1 MDIGSKLK
9 EIRTLKGLT
18 QEELADRAEL
28 SKGFISQLER
38 NLTSPSIATLTDILQ
53 CLGTTLGEFF
63 NETPE
68 EQVVFGKADY
78 FEKYDAELK
87 NEIRWIIP
95 NAQKNMMEP
104 ILITLEAGGS
114 TYPDNPHEGEE
125 FGYVLSGAVT
135 LELGGKTLT
144 FCVSPNIH
152 WPDTMM
158 TYLAEDKILFSCDFL
173 GAHFAEPTMYVHK
186 AYKKE
191 LYEKEFKVYYDA
203 IMGPFAKFV
212 IRALDRIKDLDI
224 ALVCPSHGPMIMGGD
239 IQVAMDTYRKWATPE
254 EKTDKTVA
262 IYYVSAYGYTRQ
274 MCQYLAKKLEAKGL
288 VVSAFDVIKTDA
300 ADIAAHLEDDC
311 LVFGSPTLNRAALKP
326 VLDVISSID
335 AVGAAGRPYA
345 TLGCFGWSGEAC
357 AQLNDRCNSIKMK
370 QVGESVRSQFTP
382 TDEVWAQLDTLADQI
397 AETVNK

>member
-1 MDIGSKLK
+1 MKIADNVYYVGVSNPTLRVFDIIMCTEYGTTYNSYLV
-9 EIRTLKGLT
+9 KG
-18 QEELADRAEL
+18 ADKTAL
-28 SKGFISQLER
+28 IDGAHKGFEANFQENVEAI
-38 NLTSPSIATLTDILQ
+38 TDFANIDYMVVNHTEPDHSGAIRLVIEKNPDIVVY
-53 CLGTTLGEFF
+53 GT
-63 NETPE
+63 
-68 EQVVFGKADY
+68 A
-78 FEKYDAELK
+78 ACLK
-87 NEIRWIIP
+87 N
-95 NAQKNMMEP
+95 
-104 ILITLEAGGS
+104 L
-114 TYPDNPHEGEE
+114 DNIVRLP
-125 FGYVLSGAVT
+125 FNRVAVKDGDT

-274 MCQYLAKKLEAKGL
+274 MCQYLAEKLEAKGL

-335 AVGAAGRPYA
+335 AVGSAGRPYA

>member
-1 MDIGSKLK
+1 MKIADNVYYVGVSNPTLRVFDIIMCTEYGTTYNSYLV
-9 EIRTLKGLT
+9 KG
-18 QEELADRAEL
+18 ADKTAL
-28 SKGFISQLER
+28 IDGAHKGFEANFQENVEAI
-38 NLTSPSIATLTDILQ
+38 TDFANIDYMVVNHTEPDHSGAIRLVIEKNPDIVVY
-53 CLGTTLGEFF
+53 GT
-63 NETPE
+63 
-68 EQVVFGKADY
+68 A
-78 FEKYDAELK
+78 ACLK
-87 NEIRWIIP
+87 N
-95 NAQKNMMEP
+95 
-104 ILITLEAGGS
+104 L
-114 TYPDNPHEGEE
+114 DNIVRLP
-125 FGYVLSGAVT
+125 FNRVAVKDSDT

-274 MCQYLAKKLEAKGL
+274 MCQYLAEKLEAKGL

-382 TDEVWAQLDTLADQI
+382 TDEVWAALDTLADQI

>member
-1 MDIGSKLK
+1 MKIADNVYYVGVSNPTLRVFDIIMCTEYGTTYNSYLV
-9 EIRTLKGLT
+9 KG
-18 QEELADRAEL
+18 ADKTAL
-28 SKGFISQLER
+28 IDGAHKGFEANFQENVEAI
-38 NLTSPSIATLTDILQ
+38 TDFANIDYMVVNHTEPDHSGAIRLVIEKNPDIVVY
-53 CLGTTLGEFF
+53 GT
-63 NETPE
+63 
-68 EQVVFGKADY
+68 A
-78 FEKYDAELK
+78 ACLK
-87 NEIRWIIP
+87 N
-95 NAQKNMMEP
+95 
-104 ILITLEAGGS
+104 L
-114 TYPDNPHEGEE
+114 DNIVRLP
-125 FGYVLSGAVT
+125 FNRVAVKDGDT

-274 MCQYLAKKLEAKGL
+274 MCQYLAEKLEAKGL

-382 TDEVWAQLDTLADQI
+382 TDEIWAALDTLADQI

>member
-1 MDIGSKLK
+1 MKIADNVYYVGVSNPTLRVFDIIMCTEYGTTYNSYLV
-9 EIRTLKGLT
+9 KGAEKTALIDGAHKGFEARF
-18 QEELADRAEL
+18 QENVEAITDL
-28 SKGFISQLER
+28 SKIDYMIVNHTEPDHSGAIRLVIEK
-38 NLTSPSIATLTDILQ
+38 NPDITVY
-53 CLGTTLGEFF
+53 GT
-63 NETPE
+63 
-68 EQVVFGKADY
+68 A
-78 FEKYDAELK
+78 ACLK
-87 NEIRWIIP
+87 N
-95 NAQKNMMEP
+95 
-104 ILITLEAGGS
+104 L
-114 TYPDNPHEGEE
+114 DNIVRLP
-125 FGYVLSGAVT
+125 FNRVAVKDGDT

-158 TYLAEDKILFSCDFL
+158 TYLNEDKILFSCDFL
-173 GAHFAEPTMYVHK
+173 GAHYAEPTMYVHK
-186 AYKKE
+186 AYKRD

-239 IQVAMDTYRKWATPE
+239 IQIAMDTYRKWATPE
-254 EKTDKTVA
+254 EKTEKTVA

-274 MCQYLAKKLEAKGL
+274 MCQYLAEKLEAKGL

>member
-1 MDIGSKLK
+1 MKIADNIYYVGVSNPTLRVFDIIMCTEYGTTYNSYLV
-9 EIRTLKGLT
+9 KG
-18 QEELADRAEL
+18 ADKTAL
-28 SKGFISQLER
+28 IDGAHKGFEANFQENVEAI
-38 NLTSPSIATLTDILQ
+38 TDFANIDYMVVNHTEPDHSGAIRLVIEKNPDIVVY
-53 CLGTTLGEFF
+53 GT
-63 NETPE
+63 
-68 EQVVFGKADY
+68 A
-78 FEKYDAELK
+78 ACLK
-87 NEIRWIIP
+87 N
-95 NAQKNMMEP
+95 
-104 ILITLEAGGS
+104 L
-114 TYPDNPHEGEE
+114 DNIVRLP
-125 FGYVLSGAVT
+125 FNRVAVKDGDT

-274 MCQYLAKKLEAKGL
+274 MCQYLAEKLEAKGL

-335 AVGAAGRPYA
+335 AVSAAGRPYA

>member
-1 MDIGSKLK
+1 MKIADSVYYVGVSNPTLRVFDIIMATEYGTTYNSYLVQGSEKTAL
-9 EIRTLKGLT
+9 IDG
-18 QEELADRAEL
+18 AH
-28 SKGFISQLER
+28 KGFE
-38 NLTSPSIATLTDILQ
+38 NLFVENVEAITDFKNIDYMVVNHTEPDHSGAIRLVIEHNPDIVVY
-53 CLGTTLGEFF
+53 GT
-63 NETPE
+63 
-68 EQVVFGKADY
+68 A
-78 FEKYDAELK
+78 ACLK
-87 NEIRWIIP
+87 N
-95 NAQKNMMEP
+95 
-104 ILITLEAGGS
+104 L
-114 TYPDNPHEGEE
+114 DNIVRMP
-125 FGYVLSGAVT
+125 FNRVAVKDGDT

-173 GAHFAEPTMYVHK
+173 GAHYAEPTMYVHK
-186 AYKKE
+186 AYKKD

-212 IRALDRIKDLDI
+212 LRALDRIKDLDI
-224 ALVCPSHGPMIMGGD
+224 ALVCPSHGPMIAGD
-239 IQVAMDTYRKWATPE
+239 DIKVAMDTYRKWATPE

-274 MCQYLAKKLEAKGL
+274 MCQYLADKLSAKGI

-300 ADIAAHLEDDC
+300 AEIAAHLEDDC

-326 VLDVISSID
+326 VLDVISCID
-335 AVGAAGRPYA
+335 AVSAAGRPYA

-382 TDEVWAQLDTLADQI
+382 TDEIYAQLDTLADQI
-397 AETVNK
+397 AETINK

>member
-1 MDIGSKLK
+1 MKIADNVYYVGVSNPTLRVFDIIMCTEYGTTYNSYLV
-9 EIRTLKGLT
+9 KG
-18 QEELADRAEL
+18 ADKTAL
-28 SKGFISQLER
+28 IDGAHKGFEANFQENVEAI
-38 NLTSPSIATLTDILQ
+38 TDFANIDYMVVNHTEPDHSGAIRLVIEKNPDIVVY
-53 CLGTTLGEFF
+53 GT
-63 NETPE
+63 
-68 EQVVFGKADY
+68 A
-78 FEKYDAELK
+78 ACLK
-87 NEIRWIIP
+87 N
-95 NAQKNMMEP
+95 
-104 ILITLEAGGS
+104 L
-114 TYPDNPHEGEE
+114 DNIVRLP
-125 FGYVLSGAVT
+125 FNRVAVKDGDT

-191 LYEKEFKVYYDA
+191 LYKKEFKVYYDA

-274 MCQYLAKKLEAKGL
+274 MCQYLAEKLEAKGL

-382 TDEVWAQLDTLADQI
+382 TDEVWAALDTLADQI

>member
-1 MDIGSKLK
+1 MKIADNVYYVGVSNPTLRVFDIIMCTEYGTTYNSYLV
-9 EIRTLKGLT
+9 KG
-18 QEELADRAEL
+18 ADKTAL
-28 SKGFISQLER
+28 IDGAHKGFEANFQENVEAI
-38 NLTSPSIATLTDILQ
+38 TDFANIDYMVVNHTEPDHSGAIRLVIEKNPDIVVY
-53 CLGTTLGEFF
+53 GT
-63 NETPE
+63 
-68 EQVVFGKADY
+68 A
-78 FEKYDAELK
+78 ACLK
-87 NEIRWIIP
+87 N
-95 NAQKNMMEP
+95 
-104 ILITLEAGGS
+104 L
-114 TYPDNPHEGEE
+114 DNIVRLPFNH
-125 FGYVLSGAVT
+125 VAVKDGDT

-274 MCQYLAKKLEAKGL
+274 MCQYLAEKLEAKGL

>member
-1 MDIGSKLK
+1 MKIADNVYYVGVSNPTLRVFDIIMCTEYGTTYNSYLV
-9 EIRTLKGLT
+9 KG
-18 QEELADRAEL
+18 ADKMAL
-28 SKGFISQLER
+28 IDGAHKGFEANFQENVEAI
-38 NLTSPSIATLTDILQ
+38 TDFANIDYMVVNHTEPDHSGAIRLVIEKNPDIVVY
-53 CLGTTLGEFF
+53 GT
-63 NETPE
+63 
-68 EQVVFGKADY
+68 A
-78 FEKYDAELK
+78 ACLK
-87 NEIRWIIP
+87 N
-95 NAQKNMMEP
+95 
-104 ILITLEAGGS
+104 L
-114 TYPDNPHEGEE
+114 DNIVRLP
-125 FGYVLSGAVT
+125 FNRVAVKDGDT

-274 MCQYLAKKLEAKGL
+274 MCQYLAEKLEAKGL

>member
-1 MDIGSKLK
+1 MKIADNVYYVGVSNPTLRVFDIIMCTEYGTTYNSYLV
-9 EIRTLKGLT
+9 KG
-18 QEELADRAEL
+18 ADKTAL
-28 SKGFISQLER
+28 IDGAHKGFEANFQENVEAI
-38 NLTSPSIATLTDILQ
+38 TDFANIDYMVVNHTEPDHSGAIRLVIEKNPDIVVY
-53 CLGTTLGEFF
+53 GT
-63 NETPE
+63 
-68 EQVVFGKADY
+68 A
-78 FEKYDAELK
+78 ACLK
-87 NEIRWIIP
+87 N
-95 NAQKNMMEP
+95 
-104 ILITLEAGGS
+104 L
-114 TYPDNPHEGEE
+114 DNIVRLP
-125 FGYVLSGAVT
+125 FNRVAVKDGDT

-254 EKTDKTVA
+254 EKTYKTVA

-274 MCQYLAKKLEAKGL
+274 MCQYLAEKLEAKGL

-382 TDEVWAQLDTLADQI
+382 TDEVWAALDTLADQI

>member
-1 MDIGSKLK
+1 MKIADNVYYVGVSNPTLRVFDIIMCTEYGTTYNSYLV
-9 EIRTLKGLT
+9 KG
-18 QEELADRAEL
+18 ADKTAL
-28 SKGFISQLER
+28 IDGAHKGFEANFQENVEAI
-38 NLTSPSIATLTDILQ
+38 TDFANIDYMVVNHTEPDHSGAIRLVIEKNPDIVVY
-53 CLGTTLGEFF
+53 GT
-63 NETPE
+63 
-68 EQVVFGKADY
+68 A
-78 FEKYDAELK
+78 ACLK
-87 NEIRWIIP
+87 N
-95 NAQKNMMEP
+95 
-104 ILITLEAGGS
+104 L
-114 TYPDNPHEGEE
+114 DNIVRLP
-125 FGYVLSGAVT
+125 FNRVAVKDGDT
-135 LELGGKTLT
+135 LELGDKTLT

-274 MCQYLAKKLEAKGL
+274 MCQYLAEKLEAKGL

>member
-1 MDIGSKLK
+1 MKIADNVYYVGVSNPTLRVFDIIMCTEYGTTYNSYLV
-9 EIRTLKGLT
+9 KG
-18 QEELADRAEL
+18 ADKTAL
-28 SKGFISQLER
+28 IDGAHKGFEANFQENVEAI
-38 NLTSPSIATLTDILQ
+38 TDFANIDYMVVNHTEPDHSGAIRLVIEKNPDIVVY
-53 CLGTTLGEFF
+53 GT
-63 NETPE
+63 
-68 EQVVFGKADY
+68 A
-78 FEKYDAELK
+78 ACLK
-87 NEIRWIIP
+87 N
-95 NAQKNMMEP
+95 
-104 ILITLEAGGS
+104 L
-114 TYPDNPHEGEE
+114 DNIVRLP
-125 FGYVLSGAVT
+125 FNRVAVKDGDT

-191 LYEKEFKVYYDA
+191 LYEKEFKVYYYA

-274 MCQYLAKKLEAKGL
+274 MCQYLAEKLEAKGL

-382 TDEVWAQLDTLADQI
+382 TDEVWAALDTLADQI

>member
-1 MDIGSKLK
+1 MKIADNVYYVGVSNPTLRVFDIIMCTEYGTTYNSYLV
-9 EIRTLKGLT
+9 KG
-18 QEELADRAEL
+18 ADKTAL
-28 SKGFISQLER
+28 IDGAHKGFEANFQENVEAI
-38 NLTSPSIATLTDILQ
+38 TDFANIDYMVVNHTEPDHSGAIRLVIEKNPDIVVY
-53 CLGTTLGEFF
+53 GT
-63 NETPE
+63 
-68 EQVVFGKADY
+68 A
-78 FEKYDAELK
+78 ACLK
-87 NEIRWIIP
+87 N
-95 NAQKNMMEP
+95 
-104 ILITLEAGGS
+104 L
-114 TYPDNPHEGEE
+114 DNIVRLP
-125 FGYVLSGAVT
+125 FQRVAVKDGDT

-274 MCQYLAKKLEAKGL
+274 MCQYLAEKLEAKGL

-382 TDEVWAQLDTLADQI
+382 TDEVWAALDTLADQI

>member
-1 MDIGSKLK
+1 MKIADNVYYVGVSNPTLRVFDIIMCTEYGTTYNSYLV
-9 EIRTLKGLT
+9 KG
-18 QEELADRAEL
+18 ADKTAL
-28 SKGFISQLER
+28 IDGAHKGFEANFQENVEAI
-38 NLTSPSIATLTDILQ
+38 TDFANIDYMVVNHTEPDHSGAIRLVIEKNPDIVVY
-53 CLGTTLGEFF
+53 GT
-63 NETPE
+63 
-68 EQVVFGKADY
+68 A
-78 FEKYDAELK
+78 ACLK
-87 NEIRWIIP
+87 N
-95 NAQKNMMEP
+95 
-104 ILITLEAGGS
+104 L
-114 TYPDNPHEGEE
+114 DNIVRLP
-125 FGYVLSGAVT
+125 FNRVAVKDGDT

-274 MCQYLAKKLEAKGL
+274 MCQYLAEKLEAKGL

-370 QVGESVRSQFTP
+370 QVGESVRAQFTP
-382 TDEVWAQLDTLADQI
+382 TDEIYAQLDSLADQI
-397 AETVNK
+397 AETIA

>member
-1 MDIGSKLK
+1 MKIADNVYYVGVSNPTLRVFDIIMCTEYGTTYNSYLV
-9 EIRTLKGLT
+9 KG
-18 QEELADRAEL
+18 ADKTAL
-28 SKGFISQLER
+28 IDGAHKGFEANVQENVEAI
-38 NLTSPSIATLTDILQ
+38 TDFANIDYMVVNHTEPDHSGAIRLVIEKNPDIVVY
-53 CLGTTLGEFF
+53 GT
-63 NETPE
+63 
-68 EQVVFGKADY
+68 A
-78 FEKYDAELK
+78 ACLK
-87 NEIRWIIP
+87 N
-95 NAQKNMMEP
+95 
-104 ILITLEAGGS
+104 L
-114 TYPDNPHEGEE
+114 DNIVRLP
-125 FGYVLSGAVT
+125 FNRVAVKDGDT

-274 MCQYLAKKLEAKGL
+274 MCQYLAEKLEAKGL

-382 TDEVWAQLDTLADQI
+382 TDEVWAALDTLADQI

>member
-1 MDIGSKLK
+1 MKIADNVYYVGVSNPTLRVFDIIMATEYGTTYNSYLVQGSEKTAL
-9 EIRTLKGLT
+9 IDG
-18 QEELADRAEL
+18 AH
-28 SKGFISQLER
+28 KGFE
-38 NLTSPSIATLTDILQ
+38 NLFVENVEAITD
-53 CLGTTLGEFF
+53 
-63 NETPE
+63 
-68 EQVVFGKADY
+68 
-78 FEKYDAELK
+78 LK
-87 NEIRWIIP
+87 NIDYMVV
-95 NAQKNMMEP
+95 NHTEP
-104 ILITLEAGGS
+104 
-114 TYPDNPHEGEE
+114 DH
-125 FGYVLSGAVT
+125 SGAIRLVIEHNPDIVVYGTAACLKNLDNIVRMPFNRVAVKDGDT

-173 GAHFAEPTMYVHK
+173 GAHYAEPTMYVHK
-186 AYKKE
+186 AYKKD

-212 IRALDRIKDLDI
+212 LRALDRIKDLDI
-224 ALVCPSHGPMIMGGD
+224 ALVCPSHGPMIAGD
-239 IQVAMDTYRKWATPE
+239 DIKAAMDTYRKWATPE

-274 MCQYLAKKLEAKGL
+274 MCQYLADKLSAKGI

-326 VLDVISSID
+326 VLDVISCID
-335 AVGAAGRPYA
+335 AVSAAGRPYA

-382 TDEVWAQLDTLADQI
+382 TDDVYAQLDTLADQI
-397 AETVNK
+397 AETINK

>member
-1 MDIGSKLK
+1 MKIADNVYYVGVSNPTLRVFDIIMCTEYGTTYNSYLV
-9 EIRTLKGLT
+9 KG
-18 QEELADRAEL
+18 ADKTAL
-28 SKGFISQLER
+28 IDGAHKGFEANFQENVEAI
-38 NLTSPSIATLTDILQ
+38 TDFANIDYMVVNHTEPDHSGAIRLVIEKNPDIVVY
-53 CLGTTLGEFF
+53 GT
-63 NETPE
+63 
-68 EQVVFGKADY
+68 A
-78 FEKYDAELK
+78 ACLK
-87 NEIRWIIP
+87 N
-95 NAQKNMMEP
+95 
-104 ILITLEAGGS
+104 L
-114 TYPDNPHEGEE
+114 DNIVRLP
-125 FGYVLSGAVT
+125 FNRVAVKDGDT

-274 MCQYLAKKLEAKGL
+274 MCQYLAEKLEAKGL

-382 TDEVWAQLDTLADQI
+382 TDEVWAALDTLADQI

>member
-1 MDIGSKLK
+1 MKIADNVHYVGVSNPTLRVFDIIMCTEYGTTYNSYLV
-9 EIRTLKGLT
+9 KG
-18 QEELADRAEL
+18 ADKTAL
-28 SKGFISQLER
+28 IDGAHKGFEANFQENVEAI
-38 NLTSPSIATLTDILQ
+38 TDFANIDYMVVNHTEPDHSGAIRLVIEKNPDIVVY
-53 CLGTTLGEFF
+53 GT
-63 NETPE
+63 
-68 EQVVFGKADY
+68 A
-78 FEKYDAELK
+78 ACLK
-87 NEIRWIIP
+87 N
-95 NAQKNMMEP
+95 
-104 ILITLEAGGS
+104 L
-114 TYPDNPHEGEE
+114 DNIVRLP
-125 FGYVLSGAVT
+125 FNRVAVKDGDT

-274 MCQYLAKKLEAKGL
+274 MCQYLAEKLEAKGL

-382 TDEVWAQLDTLADQI
+382 TDEVWAALDTLADQI

>member
-1 MDIGSKLK
+1 MKIADNVYYVGVSNPTLRVFDIIMCTEYGTTYNSYLV
-9 EIRTLKGLT
+9 KG
-18 QEELADRAEL
+18 ADKTAL
-28 SKGFISQLER
+28 IDGAHKGFEANFQENVEAI
-38 NLTSPSIATLTDILQ
+38 TDFANIDYMVVNHTEPDHSGAIRLVIEKNPDIVVY
-53 CLGTTLGEFF
+53 GT
-63 NETPE
+63 
-68 EQVVFGKADY
+68 A
-78 FEKYDAELK
+78 ACLK
-87 NEIRWIIP
+87 N
-95 NAQKNMMEP
+95 
-104 ILITLEAGGS
+104 L
-114 TYPDNPHEGEE
+114 DNIVRLP
-125 FGYVLSGAVT
+125 FNRVAVKDGDT

-274 MCQYLAKKLEAKGL
+274 MCQYLAEKLKAKGL

-382 TDEVWAQLDTLADQI
+382 TDEVWAALDTLADQI

>member
-1 MDIGSKLK
+1 MKIADNVYYVGVSNPTLRVFDIIMCTEYGTTYNSYLV
-9 EIRTLKGLT
+9 KG
-18 QEELADRAEL
+18 ADKTAL
-28 SKGFISQLER
+28 IDGAQKGFEANFQENVEAI
-38 NLTSPSIATLTDILQ
+38 TDFANIDYMVVNHTEPDHSGAIRLVIEKNPDIVVY
-53 CLGTTLGEFF
+53 GT
-63 NETPE
+63 
-68 EQVVFGKADY
+68 A
-78 FEKYDAELK
+78 ACLK
-87 NEIRWIIP
+87 N
-95 NAQKNMMEP
+95 
-104 ILITLEAGGS
+104 L
-114 TYPDNPHEGEE
+114 DNIVRLP
-125 FGYVLSGAVT
+125 FNRVAVKDGDT

-274 MCQYLAKKLEAKGL
+274 MCQYLAEKLEAKGL

-382 TDEVWAQLDTLADQI
+382 TDEVWAALDTLADQI

>member
-1 MDIGSKLK
+1 MKIADNVYYVGVSNPTLRVFDIIMCTEYGTTYNSYLV
-9 EIRTLKGLT
+9 KG
-18 QEELADRAEL
+18 ADKTAL
-28 SKGFISQLER
+28 IDGAHKGFEANFQENVEAI
-38 NLTSPSIATLTDILQ
+38 TDFANIDYMVVNHTEPDHSGAIRLVIEKNPDIVVY
-53 CLGTTLGEFF
+53 GT
-63 NETPE
+63 
-68 EQVVFGKADY
+68 A
-78 FEKYDAELK
+78 ACLK
-87 NEIRWIIP
+87 N
-95 NAQKNMMEP
+95 
-104 ILITLEAGGS
+104 L
-114 TYPDNPHEGEE
+114 DNIVRLP
-125 FGYVLSGAVT
+125 FNRVAVKDGDT

-203 IMGPFAKFV
+203 IIGPFAKFV

-274 MCQYLAKKLEAKGL
+274 MCQYLAEKLEAKGL

>member
-1 MDIGSKLK
+1 MKIADNVYYVGVSNPTLRVFDIIMCTEYGTTYNSYLV
-9 EIRTLKGLT
+9 KG
-18 QEELADRAEL
+18 ADKTAL
-28 SKGFISQLER
+28 IDGAHKGFEANFQENVEAI
-38 NLTSPSIATLTDILQ
+38 TDFANIDYMVVNHTEPDHSGAIRLVIEKNPDIVVY
-53 CLGTTLGEFF
+53 GT
-63 NETPE
+63 
-68 EQVVFGKADY
+68 A
-78 FEKYDAELK
+78 ACLK
-87 NEIRWIIP
+87 N
-95 NAQKNMMEP
+95 
-104 ILITLEAGGS
+104 L
-114 TYPDNPHEGEE
+114 DNIVRLP
-125 FGYVLSGAVT
+125 FNRVAVKDGDT

-158 TYLAEDKILFSCDFL
+158 TYLTEDKILFSCDFL

-274 MCQYLAKKLEAKGL
+274 MCQYLAEKLEAKGL

>member
-1 MDIGSKLK
+1 MQIADNVYYVGVSNPTLRVFDIIMCTEYGTTYNSYLV
-9 EIRTLKGLT
+9 KG
-18 QEELADRAEL
+18 ADKTAL
-28 SKGFISQLER
+28 IDGAHKGFEANFQENVEAI
-38 NLTSPSIATLTDILQ
+38 TDFANIDYMVVNHTEPDHSGAIRLVIEKNPDIVVY
-53 CLGTTLGEFF
+53 GT
-63 NETPE
+63 
-68 EQVVFGKADY
+68 A
-78 FEKYDAELK
+78 ACLK
-87 NEIRWIIP
+87 NLD
-95 NAQKNMMEP
+95 NMVRLP
-104 ILITLEAGGS
+104 F
-114 TYPDNPHEGEE
+114 NR
-125 FGYVLSGAVT
+125 VAVKDGDT

-274 MCQYLAKKLEAKGL
+274 MCQYLAEKLEAKGL

-382 TDEVWAQLDTLADQI
+382 TDEVWAALDTLADQI

>member
-1 MDIGSKLK
+1 MKIADNVYYVGVSNPTLRVFDIIMCTEYGTTYNSYLV
-9 EIRTLKGLT
+9 KG
-18 QEELADRAEL
+18 ADKTAL
-28 SKGFISQLER
+28 IDGAHKGFEANFQENVEAI
-38 NLTSPSIATLTDILQ
+38 TDFANIDYMVVNHTEPDHSGAIRLVIEKNPDIVVY
-53 CLGTTLGEFF
+53 GT
-63 NETPE
+63 
-68 EQVVFGKADY
+68 A
-78 FEKYDAELK
+78 ACLK
-87 NEIRWIIP
+87 N
-95 NAQKNMMEP
+95 
-104 ILITLEAGGS
+104 L
-114 TYPDNPHEGEE
+114 DNIVRLP
-125 FGYVLSGAVT
+125 FNRVAVKDGDT

-274 MCQYLAKKLEAKGL
+274 MCQYLAEKLEAKGL

-300 ADIAAHLEDDC
+300 ADIAAHLEDDF

>member
-1 MDIGSKLK
+1 MKIADNVYYVGVSNPTLRVFDIIMCTEYGTTYNSYLV
-9 EIRTLKGLT
+9 KG
-18 QEELADRAEL
+18 ADKTAL
-28 SKGFISQLER
+28 IDGAHKGFEANFQENVEAI
-38 NLTSPSIATLTDILQ
+38 TDFANIDYMVVNHTEPDHSGAIRLVIEKNPDIVVY
-53 CLGTTLGEFF
+53 GT
-63 NETPE
+63 
-68 EQVVFGKADY
+68 A
-78 FEKYDAELK
+78 ACLK
-87 NEIRWIIP
+87 N
-95 NAQKNMMEP
+95 
-104 ILITLEAGGS
+104 L
-114 TYPDNPHEGEE
+114 DNIVRLP
-125 FGYVLSGAVT
+125 FNRVAVKDGDT

-274 MCQYLAKKLEAKGL
+274 MCQYLAEKLEAKGL

-311 LVFGSPTLNRAALKP
+311 LVFGSPTLNPAALKP

-382 TDEVWAQLDTLADQI
+382 TDEVWAALDTLADQI
-397 AETVNK
+397 AETLNK

>member
-1 MDIGSKLK
+1 MKIADNVYYVGVSNPTLRVFDIIMCTEYGTTYNSYLV
-9 EIRTLKGLT
+9 KG
-18 QEELADRAEL
+18 ADKTAL
-28 SKGFISQLER
+28 IDGAHKGFEANFQENVEAI
-38 NLTSPSIATLTDILQ
+38 TDFANIDYMVVNHTEPDHSGAIRLVIEKNPDIVVY
-53 CLGTTLGEFF
+53 GT
-63 NETPE
+63 
-68 EQVVFGKADY
+68 A
-78 FEKYDAELK
+78 ACLK
-87 NEIRWIIP
+87 N
-95 NAQKNMMEP
+95 
-104 ILITLEAGGS
+104 L
-114 TYPDNPHEGEE
+114 DNIVRLP
-125 FGYVLSGAVT
+125 FNRVAVKDGDT

-186 AYKKE
+186 AHKKE

-274 MCQYLAKKLEAKGL
+274 MCQYLAEKLEAKGL

>member
-1 MDIGSKLK
+1 MKIADNVYYVGVSNPTLRVFDIIMCTEYGTTYNSYLV
-9 EIRTLKGLT
+9 KG
-18 QEELADRAEL
+18 ADKTAL
-28 SKGFISQLER
+28 IDGAHKGFEANFQENVEAI
-38 NLTSPSIATLTDILQ
+38 TDFANIDYMVVNHTEPDHSGAIRLVIEKNPDIVVY
-53 CLGTTLGEFF
+53 GT
-63 NETPE
+63 
-68 EQVVFGKADY
+68 A
-78 FEKYDAELK
+78 ACLK
-87 NEIRWIIP
+87 N
-95 NAQKNMMEP
+95 
-104 ILITLEAGGS
+104 L
-114 TYPDNPHEGEE
+114 DNIVRLP
-125 FGYVLSGAVT
+125 FNRVAVKDGDT

-274 MCQYLAKKLEAKGL
+274 MCQYLAEKLEAKDL

-382 TDEVWAQLDTLADQI
+382 TDEVWAALDTLADQI

>member
-1 MDIGSKLK
+1 MKIADNVYYVGVSNPTLRVFDIIMATEYGTTYNSYLVQGSEKTAL
-9 EIRTLKGLT
+9 IDG
-18 QEELADRAEL
+18 AH
-28 SKGFISQLER
+28 KGFE
-38 NLTSPSIATLTDILQ
+38 NLFVENVEAITDFKNIDYMVVNHTEPDHSGAIRLVIEHNPDIVVY
-53 CLGTTLGEFF
+53 GT
-63 NETPE
+63 
-68 EQVVFGKADY
+68 A
-78 FEKYDAELK
+78 ACLK
-87 NEIRWIIP
+87 N
-95 NAQKNMMEP
+95 
-104 ILITLEAGGS
+104 L
-114 TYPDNPHEGEE
+114 DNIVRMP
-125 FGYVLSGAVT
+125 FNRVAVKDGDT

-173 GAHFAEPTMYVHK
+173 GAHYAEPTMYVHK
-186 AYKKE
+186 AYKKD

-212 IRALDRIKDLDI
+212 LRALDRIKDLDI
-224 ALVCPSHGPMIMGGD
+224 ALVCPSHGPMIAGD
-239 IQVAMDTYRKWATPE
+239 DIKVAMDTYRKWATPE

-274 MCQYLAKKLEAKGL
+274 MCQYLADKLSAKGI

-300 ADIAAHLEDDC
+300 AEIAAHLEDDC

-326 VLDVISSID
+326 VLDVISCID
-335 AVGAAGRPYA
+335 AVSAAGRPYA

-382 TDEVWAQLDTLADQI
+382 TDEIYAQLDTLADQI
-397 AETVNK
+397 AETINK

>member
-1 MDIGSKLK
+1 MKIADNVYYVGVSNPTLRVFDIIMCTEYGTTYNSYLV
-9 EIRTLKGLT
+9 KG
-18 QEELADRAEL
+18 ADKTAL
-28 SKGFISQLER
+28 IDGAHKGFEANFQENVEAI
-38 NLTSPSIATLTDILQ
+38 TDFANIDYMVVNHTEPDHSGAIRLVIEKNPDIVVY
-53 CLGTTLGEFF
+53 GT
-63 NETPE
+63 
-68 EQVVFGKADY
+68 A
-78 FEKYDAELK
+78 ACLK
-87 NEIRWIIP
+87 N
-95 NAQKNMMEP
+95 
-104 ILITLEAGGS
+104 L
-114 TYPDNPHEGEE
+114 DNIVRLP
-125 FGYVLSGAVT
+125 FNRVAVKDGDT

-274 MCQYLAKKLEAKGL
+274 MCQYLAEKLEAKGL

-397 AETVNK
+397 AETANK

>member
-1 MDIGSKLK
+1 MKIADNVYYVGVSNPTLRVFDIIMCTEYGTTYNSYLV
-9 EIRTLKGLT
+9 KG
-18 QEELADRAEL
+18 ADKTAL
-28 SKGFISQLER
+28 IDGAHKGFEANFQENVEAI
-38 NLTSPSIATLTDILQ
+38 TDFANIDYMVVNHTEPDHSGAIRLVIEKKPDIVVY
-53 CLGTTLGEFF
+53 GT
-63 NETPE
+63 
-68 EQVVFGKADY
+68 A
-78 FEKYDAELK
+78 ACLK
-87 NEIRWIIP
+87 N
-95 NAQKNMMEP
+95 
-104 ILITLEAGGS
+104 L
-114 TYPDNPHEGEE
+114 DNIVRLP
-125 FGYVLSGAVT
+125 FNRVAVKDGDT

-274 MCQYLAKKLEAKGL
+274 MCQYLAEKLEAKGL

>member
-1 MDIGSKLK
+1 MKIADNVYYVGVSNPTLRVFDIIMCTEYGTTYNSYLV
-9 EIRTLKGLT
+9 KG
-18 QEELADRAEL
+18 ADKTAL
-28 SKGFISQLER
+28 IDGAHKGFEANFQENVEAI
-38 NLTSPSIATLTDILQ
+38 TDFANIDYMVVNHTEPDHSGAIRLVIEKNPDIVVY
-53 CLGTTLGEFF
+53 GT
-63 NETPE
+63 
-68 EQVVFGKADY
+68 A
-78 FEKYDAELK
+78 ACLK
-87 NEIRWIIP
+87 N
-95 NAQKNMMEP
+95 
-104 ILITLEAGGS
+104 L
-114 TYPDNPHEGEE
+114 DNIVRLP
-125 FGYVLSGAVT
+125 FNRVAVKDGDT

-254 EKTDKTVA
+254 EKTDKSVA

-274 MCQYLAKKLEAKGL
+274 MCQYLAEKLEAKGL

-382 TDEVWAQLDTLADQI
+382 TDEVWAALDTLADQI

>member
-1 MDIGSKLK
+1 MKIADNVYYVGVSNPTLRVFDIIMCTEYGTTYNSYLV
-9 EIRTLKGLT
+9 KG
-18 QEELADRAEL
+18 ADKTAL
-28 SKGFISQLER
+28 IDGAHKGFEANFQENVEVI
-38 NLTSPSIATLTDILQ
+38 TDFANIDYMVVNHTEPDHSGAIRLVIEKNPDIVVY
-53 CLGTTLGEFF
+53 GT
-63 NETPE
+63 
-68 EQVVFGKADY
+68 A
-78 FEKYDAELK
+78 ACLK
-87 NEIRWIIP
+87 N
-95 NAQKNMMEP
+95 
-104 ILITLEAGGS
+104 L
-114 TYPDNPHEGEE
+114 DNIVRLP
-125 FGYVLSGAVT
+125 FNRVAVKDGDT

-274 MCQYLAKKLEAKGL
+274 MCQYLAEKLEAKGL

>member
-1 MDIGSKLK
+1 MKIADNVYYVGVSNPTLRVFDIIMCTEYGTTYNSYLV
-9 EIRTLKGLT
+9 KG
-18 QEELADRAEL
+18 ADKTAL
-28 SKGFISQLER
+28 IDGAHKGFEANFQENVEAI
-38 NLTSPSIATLTDILQ
+38 TDFANIDYMVVNHTEPDHSGAIRLVIEKNPDIVVY
-53 CLGTTLGEFF
+53 GT
-63 NETPE
+63 
-68 EQVVFGKADY
+68 A
-78 FEKYDAELK
+78 ACLK
-87 NEIRWIIP
+87 NLDNIVRLP
-95 NAQKNMMEP
+95 FNRVAVKDGD
-104 ILITLEAGGS
+104 TL
-114 TYPDNPHEGEE
+114 D
-125 FGYVLSGAVT
+125 
-135 LELGGKTLT
+135 LGGKTLT

-158 TYLAEDKILFSCDFL
+158 TYLNEDKILFSCDFL
-173 GAHFAEPTMYVHK
+173 GAHYAEPTMYVHK
-186 AYKKE
+186 AYKRD

-274 MCQYLAKKLEAKGL
+274 MCQYLAEKLEAKGL

>member
-1 MDIGSKLK
+1 MKIADNVYYVGVSNPTLRVFDIIMCTEYGTTYNSYLV
-9 EIRTLKGLT
+9 KG
-18 QEELADRAEL
+18 ADKTAL
-28 SKGFISQLER
+28 IDGAHKGFEANFQENVEAI
-38 NLTSPSIATLTDILQ
+38 TDFANIDYMVVNHTEPDHSGAIRLVIEKNPDIVVY
-53 CLGTTLGEFF
+53 GT
-63 NETPE
+63 
-68 EQVVFGKADY
+68 A
-78 FEKYDAELK
+78 ACLK
-87 NEIRWIIP
+87 N
-95 NAQKNMMEP
+95 
-104 ILITLEAGGS
+104 L
-114 TYPDNPHEGEE
+114 DNIVRLP
-125 FGYVLSGAVT
+125 FNRVAVKDGDT
-135 LELGGKTLT
+135 LELGGKALT

-382 TDEVWAQLDTLADQI
+382 TDEVWAALDTLADQI

>member
-1 MDIGSKLK
+1 MKIADNVYYVGVSNPTLRVFDIIMATEYGTTYNSYLVQGSEKTAL
-9 EIRTLKGLT
+9 IDG
-18 QEELADRAEL
+18 AH
-28 SKGFISQLER
+28 KGFE
-38 NLTSPSIATLTDILQ
+38 NLFVENVEAITDFKNIDYMVVNHTEPDHSGAIRLVIEHNPDIVVY
-53 CLGTTLGEFF
+53 GT
-63 NETPE
+63 
-68 EQVVFGKADY
+68 A
-78 FEKYDAELK
+78 ACLK
-87 NEIRWIIP
+87 N
-95 NAQKNMMEP
+95 
-104 ILITLEAGGS
+104 L
-114 TYPDNPHEGEE
+114 DNIVRMP
-125 FGYVLSGAVT
+125 FNRVAVKDGDT

-173 GAHFAEPTMYVHK
+173 GAHYAEPTMYVHK
-186 AYKKE
+186 AYKKD

-212 IRALDRIKDLDI
+212 LRALDRIKDLDI
-224 ALVCPSHGPMIMGGD
+224 ALVCPSHGPMIAGD
-239 IQVAMDTYRKWATPE
+239 DITVAMDTYRKWATPE

-274 MCQYLAKKLEAKGL
+274 MCQYLADKLSAKGI

-300 ADIAAHLEDDC
+300 AEIAAHLEDDC

-326 VLDVISSID
+326 VLDVISCID
-335 AVGAAGRPYA
+335 AVSAAGRPYA

-382 TDEVWAQLDTLADQI
+382 TDEIYAQLDTLADQI
-397 AETVNK
+397 AETINK

>member
-1 MDIGSKLK
+1 MKIADNVYYVGVSNPTLRVFDIIMATEYGTTYNSYLVQGSEKTAL
-9 EIRTLKGLT
+9 IDG
-18 QEELADRAEL
+18 AH
-28 SKGFISQLER
+28 KGFE
-38 NLTSPSIATLTDILQ
+38 NLFVENVEAITDFKNIDYMVVNHTEPDHSGAIRLVIEHNSDIVVY
-53 CLGTTLGEFF
+53 GT
-63 NETPE
+63 
-68 EQVVFGKADY
+68 A
-78 FEKYDAELK
+78 ACLK
-87 NEIRWIIP
+87 N
-95 NAQKNMMEP
+95 
-104 ILITLEAGGS
+104 L
-114 TYPDNPHEGEE
+114 DNIVRMP
-125 FGYVLSGAVT
+125 FNRVAVKDGDT

-173 GAHFAEPTMYVHK
+173 GAHYAEPTMYVHK
-186 AYKKE
+186 AYKKD

-212 IRALDRIKDLDI
+212 LRALDRIKDLDI
-224 ALVCPSHGPMIMGGD
+224 ALVCPSHGPMIAGD
-239 IQVAMDTYRKWATPE
+239 DIKVAMDTYRKWATPE

-274 MCQYLAKKLEAKGL
+274 MCQYLADKLSAKGI

-300 ADIAAHLEDDC
+300 AEIAAHLEDDC

-326 VLDVISSID
+326 VLDVISCID
-335 AVGAAGRPYA
+335 AVSAAGRPYA

-382 TDEVWAQLDTLADQI
+382 TDEIYAQLDTLADQI
-397 AETVNK
+397 AETINK

>member
-1 MDIGSKLK
+1 MKIADNVYYVGVSNPTLRVFDIIMCTEYGTTYNSYLV
-9 EIRTLKGLT
+9 KG
-18 QEELADRAEL
+18 ADKTAL
-28 SKGFISQLER
+28 IDGAHKGFEANFQENVEAI
-38 NLTSPSIATLTDILQ
+38 TDFANIDYMVVNHTEPDHSGAIRLVIEKNPDIVVY
-53 CLGTTLGEFF
+53 GT
-63 NETPE
+63 
-68 EQVVFGKADY
+68 A
-78 FEKYDAELK
+78 ACLK
-87 NEIRWIIP
+87 N
-95 NAQKNMMEP
+95 
-104 ILITLEAGGS
+104 L
-114 TYPDNPHEGEE
+114 DNIVRLP
-125 FGYVLSGAVT
+125 FNRVAVKDGDT

-173 GAHFAEPTMYVHK
+173 GAHFAEPTMYVHR